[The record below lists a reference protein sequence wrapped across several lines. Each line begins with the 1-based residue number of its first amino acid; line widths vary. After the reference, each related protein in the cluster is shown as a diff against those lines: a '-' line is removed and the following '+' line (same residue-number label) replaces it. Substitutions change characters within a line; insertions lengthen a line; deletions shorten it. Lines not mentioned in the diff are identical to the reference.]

1 MSRLLE
7 ILDQALAARARI
19 EQEIAELA
27 GRAANRAMTDGE
39 RERLSRLQ
47 VGLARA
53 EEAERNAVLDA
64 RDAGELE
71 VTRGDN
77 PPRPQQDFD
86 SDPFGEPRSIR
97 RDRVWDGDIHPR
109 TAVSEIRSRAL
120 SAVEAMSGASAQV
133 REGATKLLERFDDSS
148 GSLSR
153 LALVASAPD
162 YLRAFVE
169 LARSGGQAAVLSER
183 EVQAVRRVRSEAR
196 AMSLTDTSGGFL
208 VPFQLDPTVI
218 ISSTGSTSPIRNIA
232 RKVVATGDTWN
243 GVSSAAVSWS
253 WDAEATEV
261 SDDSTTFSQP
271 SIPIYKAAG
280 FVPISIEALQDEQNV
295 AGEVGRLLAFGKD
308 TLESA
313 AFATGSGSGQPT
325 GIVTAL
331 SGGSSEVAA
340 TTNNAIGLPD
350 VYKLDEALPARHRA
364 GASWLG
370 HRVIINGIRKF
381 ESSAGAVAFPAS
393 HSENPSLLGRPL
405 YEASDMDGSL
415 GTGDDQALIIGDFT
429 NYVIADRVG
438 TMVEFIP
445 HLFHTSN
452 NRPSG
457 QRGWYAFYRVGADSV
472 LDDGFRMLK
481 V

>member
-1 MSRLLE
+1 MSLLE
-7 ILDQALAARARI
+7 VLNEALAARARI

-27 GRAANRAMTDGE
+27 GRAASRAMTDGE
-39 RERLSRLQ
+39 RQRLSRLQ

-53 EEAERNAVLDA
+53 EEAERKAVLDA
-64 RDAGELE
+64 ADAGELE
-71 VTRGDN
+71 ITRGDN

-97 RDRVWDGDIHPR
+97 RDPVWEADIHPR
-109 TAVSEIRSRAL
+109 TPVSEIRSRAL
-120 SAVEAMSGASAQV
+120 SAVERMSGASAQV
-133 REGATKLLERFDDSS
+133 REGATRLLERFDDSS

-153 LALVASAPD
+153 LALAASSPD

-169 LARSGGQAAVLSER
+169 LARSGGQSAVLSER

-196 AMSLTDTSGGFL
+196 AMSLIDTSGGYL

-218 ISSTGSTSPIRNIA
+218 ISSTGSTNPIRNIA

-253 WDAEATEV
+253 WDAEAAEV
-261 SDDSTTFSQP
+261 SDDATTFSQP
-271 SIPIYKAAG
+271 SIPVYKAAG

-313 AFATGSGSGQPT
+313 AFTTGSGSGQPT

-340 TTNNAIGLPD
+340 TTNNAFGLPD
-350 VYKLDEALPARHRA
+350 VYLLDEALPARHRA
-364 GASWLG
+364 GASWLA
-370 HRVIINGIRKF
+370 HRTILNGIRKF
-381 ESSAGAVAFPAS
+381 ETTAGALAFPSA

-405 YEASDMDGSL
+405 YEASDMDGAL
-415 GTGDDQALIIGDFT
+415 GTGDDRALIVGDFT
-429 NYVIADRVG
+429 NYVVADRVG

-445 HLFHTSN
+445 HLFSTSN
-452 NRPSG
+452 NRPTG